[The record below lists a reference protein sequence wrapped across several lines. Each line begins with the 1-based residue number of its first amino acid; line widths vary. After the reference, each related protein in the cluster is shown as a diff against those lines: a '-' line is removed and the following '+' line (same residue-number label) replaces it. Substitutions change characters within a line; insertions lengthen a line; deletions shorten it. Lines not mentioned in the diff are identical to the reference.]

1 MSVSGEAARVMDEA
15 AAGLTSPAGDVHGLY
30 ENLLALADMPPER
43 RAALGHAGRA
53 YYETHFRREPLLR
66 QLEDFVLSGKKM

>member
-1 MSVSGEAARVMDEA
+1 
-15 AAGLTSPAGDVHGLY
+15 
-30 ENLLALADMPPER
+30 MPPER
-43 RAALGHAGRA
+43 RAALGRAGRA